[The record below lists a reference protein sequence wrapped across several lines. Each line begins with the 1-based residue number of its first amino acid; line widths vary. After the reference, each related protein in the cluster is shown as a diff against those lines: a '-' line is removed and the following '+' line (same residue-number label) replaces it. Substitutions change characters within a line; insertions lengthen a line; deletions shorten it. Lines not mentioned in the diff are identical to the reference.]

1 MGAFGDE
8 LASRLKCAWQQS
20 NNCWEWGVDC
30 VCIVECAG
38 TLLQIIHEVS
48 FFITCVDCSYHNV
61 CVYLTHVFSSFMFG
75 GGGGGGA
82 ALGRISE
89 NVVSTTT
96 KKGK

>member
-20 NNCWEWGVDC
+20 NNCWEWDVDC

-48 FFITCVDCSYHNV
+48 FFITCVDCSYHNACVYV

-75 GGGGGGA
+75 GGGGSCFGTHFRKCGFY
-82 ALGRISE
+82 
-89 NVVSTTT
+89 NN
-96 KKGK
+96 